1 MVALCTPDLYA
12 AKAKSTKSTKSTAS
26 STKTVVVDN
35 KTSQF
40 DDVFTDLGA
49 KTADTTSAD
58 LADRVRRQRALLDNK
73 GKADTSGGSKSSGV
87 TGANACDADLRKC
100 MSEKCGSDFTKCAKD
115 STTIWGEKIDSCRR
129 KTTCS
134 GHEYSL
140 LAPEILAD
148 RDFNE
153 RMSYYNSVISC
164 GNRYNQCIFAECGT
178 TLEKCLSKSDGDR
191 AVSKCGSVAKECKE
205 QDSGLAARVMS
216 VFGDLRTVAQKQAKA
231 DEARLYELRDLMRTQ
246 CNRLGAMFDERTLD
260 CVYTVNFFSGDNS
273 SNPTASKKLYAGD
286 SFQCTPN
293 WFGIDVTTF
302 KENAYRLTRSQTA
315 ASSAMLGAG
324 VGVAAGLVS
333 SGALG
338 RALDTQKAEKAAKQE
353 CEDSGGTWKKGECTD
368 IDPEKACTNSGG
380 TWENGQ
386 CTPKTNPTGNNAG
399 FEGGQADPEKDCT
412 DKGRVYSDGTC
423 TQTCITTTDVY
434 DENTDTCKDVDRLIQ
449 ETHCIGATY
458 EQCIS
463 HDDICTWLRNAKKCI
478 VKGTE
483 DQNPDV
489 YDPTVREITY
499 DCSAYEDGNL
509 CPIDRCIWIP
519 ENSDDPDP
527 EKGECVDKATDQDLT
542 GENDVSPT
550 GEAQSALVGGGDGD
564 ECDTTCKFEI
574 NPTILSFTGD
584 TCHYKSARFANGVS
598 PECYTK
604 CSSRIL
610 QACQNAYQG
619 KECLNSDAEHTP
631 MAVAQIDTLI
641 DPEQKTYACKL
652 FIQDKKWVD
661 HRNKLQNQAAQN
673 QCNREICQPLSMNFT
688 VDKIRKQRG
697 NTLSVTLTKQAN
709 TCGAQCDEEMKQT
722 CESLKGNTWRE
733 TAMISNTVKQA
744 IFKVENLSNGDVK
757 YTCSISKKEDKS
769 GDTIDCDKLCKD
781 FAKKLPK
788 EGMVSLNETQQNQCK
803 TTCEPMLSKTCTDL
817 KGKKDPKTKKIITSV
832 EFKTQ
837 QATGNMRYI
846 CKWSTD
852 ASPSQDYDICQ
863 DTTISSACVGNCIW
877 KPGEGCVKKKNN
889 EVTPSSGTPTN
900 DAPAGAPM
908 SSQRGGACSFNLKAA
923 TYTVDP
929 DSTIDLSHCNPDGNH
944 YQRLQKAC
952 RKNNTLLVL
961 MADNK
966 TVKNHRVLEPTM
978 EGNLF
983 KCTARDWWTVKDV
996 NGRFGLLAEWR
1007 SETKPSAQSC
1017 ASTCSQISGFASAED
1032 KKIADGKEFPGNKQ
1046 CLEVCASKVES
1057 VCTALTGKQYGKGP
1071 VQRTEAVYR
1080 VDKSNTLRYSCRL
1093 YLKPTLN

>member
-12 AKAKSTKSTKSTAS
+12 AKAKSTKSTKSSTAS

-58 LADRVRRQRALLDNK
+58 LADRIRRQRALLDNK
-73 GKADTSGGSKSSGV
+73 GKADASGGSKSSGV
-87 TGANACDADLRKC
+87 TGANACDANLRKC
-100 MSEKCGSDFTKCAKD
+100 MAEKCGSDFTKCAKD
-115 STTIWGEKIDSCRR
+115 SSTIWGEKIDSCRR

-216 VFGDLRTVAQKQAKA
+216 VFGDLRTVAQKQVKA

-315 ASSAMLGAG
+315 ASSAMMGAG
-324 VGVAAGLVS
+324 VGVAAGLIS

-338 RALDTQKAEKAAKQE
+338 RALDTQKAKKAAQQE
-353 CEDSGGTWKKGECTD
+353 CEDSGY
-368 IDPEKACTNSGG
+368 
-380 TWENGQ
+380 TWEKGTCNKGK
-386 CTPKTNPTGNNAG
+386 CAEGFHTDESGNCVSDNPTSEQGGGCPAG
-399 FEGGQADPEKDCT
+399 QHPDE
-412 DKGRVYSDGTC
+412 SGTC
-423 TQTCITTTDVY
+423 VADEQQQQQQQQQEQPNCEEVCGEAYTALSNLVNNQDYFGHVTLSDARCLSECKTRIKPFCDVINGETYNESIIENAYPSGTGNEVYCDQPAKDGQPAFMTTQLSNTINNVTIPCGNY
-434 DENTDTCKDVDRLIQ
+434 DAQSCANV
-449 ETHCIGATY
+449 
-458 EQCIS
+458 S
-463 HDDICTWLRNAKKCI
+463 
-478 VKGTE
+478 
-483 DQNPDV
+483 
-489 YDPTVREITY
+489 
-499 DCSAYEDGNL
+499 
-509 CPIDRCIWIP
+509 DRC
-519 ENSDDPDP
+519 EVRDG
-527 EKGECVDKATDQDLT
+527 KCQDIVT
-542 GENDVSPT
+542 ESPT
-550 GEAQSALVGGGDGD
+550 GDAQSALISDGGE

-574 NPTILSFTGD
+574 NPAILSFTDD

-619 KECLNSDAEHTP
+619 KECLNSDAAHTP
-631 MAVAQIDTLI
+631 MVVSQINTLI

-652 FIQDKKWVD
+652 SIQDKKWVD
-661 HRNKLQNQAAQN
+661 HRNKLQNEAAQN
-673 QCNREICQPLSMNFT
+673 QCNREICRPLSMNFT

-744 IFKVENLSNGDVK
+744 TFKVENLSNGDVK

-769 GDTIDCDKLCKD
+769 GDATDCDKLCKD

-788 EGMVSLNETQQNQCK
+788 EAMVSLNETQQSQCG
-803 TTCEPMLSKTCTDL
+803 TTCKPLLEKTCNGL
-817 KGKKDPKTKKIITSV
+817 KGKKDPKTKKTITSV
-832 EFKTQ
+832 NFTTQ
-837 QATGNMRYI
+837 QASGNMRYI

-852 ASPSQDYDICQ
+852 APPPQDYDICQ
-863 DTTISSACVGNCIW
+863 DTTISSQCIGNCMW
-877 KPGEGCVKKKNN
+877 KPGEGCVKKK
-889 EVTPSSGTPTN
+889 
-900 DAPAGAPM
+900 
-908 SSQRGGACSFNLKAA
+908 
-923 TYTVDP
+923 
-929 DSTIDLSHCNPDGNH
+929 
-944 YQRLQKAC
+944 
-952 RKNNTLLVL
+952 
-961 MADNK
+961 
-966 TVKNHRVLEPTM
+966 
-978 EGNLF
+978 
-983 KCTARDWWTVKDV
+983 
-996 NGRFGLLAEWR
+996 
-1007 SETKPSAQSC
+1007 
-1017 ASTCSQISGFASAED
+1017 
-1032 KKIADGKEFPGNKQ
+1032 
-1046 CLEVCASKVES
+1046 
-1057 VCTALTGKQYGKGP
+1057 
-1071 VQRTEAVYR
+1071 
-1080 VDKSNTLRYSCRL
+1080 
-1093 YLKPTLN
+1093 